1 MTNLEL
7 ESIFS
12 QVKNSKNLQ
21 NEVLINFM
29 DKISVEFEN
38 TKQKLIE
45 QTYQIDKLEE
55 MYNILLKEYQ
65 SRINE

>member
-7 ESIFS
+7 ESIFL

-29 DKISVEFEN
+29 DKISVEFEI